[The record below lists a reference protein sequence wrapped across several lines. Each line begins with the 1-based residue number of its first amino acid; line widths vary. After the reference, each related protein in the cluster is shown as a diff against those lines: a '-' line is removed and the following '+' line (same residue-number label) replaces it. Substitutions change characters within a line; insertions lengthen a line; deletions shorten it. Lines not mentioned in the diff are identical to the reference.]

1 MGRLQLSG
9 TERNEQR
16 EGRRKGNREKKK
28 KKRRAEKGTVLGA
41 EHILM
46 VKTES

>member
-28 KKRRAEKGTVLGA
+28 KRRAEKGTVLGA